1 MMAMIKAD
9 NVQVTISGKDILHSL
24 SMALEQGTIT
34 AIIGPNGSGKSTFL
48 KTIAKALTPSMGTIC
63 LNGQDLRTLK
73 SQELAKQVAMLYQS
87 SKAPGDITVR
97 DLVEYGR
104 FPYQTFWKS
113 HTAEDGK
120 IVDWAINETAMAEL
134 TDRAVVTLSGGEQQR
149 AWIAMALAQ
158 QPKTLI
164 LDEPTTYLDIAH
176 QLEVMELVKRL
187 NAETGLTVVMVLHDL
202 NHAARYSD
210 FIIVLRQGRVAAS
223 GSPAEV
229 ITAAMLRE
237 VFEVEVDLWY
247 DQENRPIFIPR
258 GLTPKQAKEKQAKE
272 NE

>member
-1 MMAMIKAD
+1 MAMIEAN
-9 NVQVTISGKDILHSL
+9 NVQVKIGSKDILRNM
-24 SMALEQGTIT
+24 SMVLEKGKIT

-48 KTIAKALTPSMGTIC
+48 KTLAKSLAPSKGTIF

-87 SKAPGDITVR
+87 SKAPSDITVR

-104 FPYQTFWKS
+104 FPYQNFWKGR
-113 HTAEDGK
+113 TAEDGK
-120 IVDWAINETAMAEL
+120 IVDWAIRETGMAEL
-134 TDRAVVTLSGGEQQR
+134 ANRAVVTLSGGEQQR

-176 QLEVMELVKRL
+176 QLEVLELVRRL
-187 NAETGLTVVMVLHDL
+187 NADTGLTVVMVLHDL

-210 FIIVLRQGRVAAS
+210 FIVVLRQGTIAAS

-229 ITAAMLRE
+229 ITAAMLRD

-247 DQENRPIFIPR
+247 DQGNRPIFVPR
-258 GLTPKQAKEKQAKE
+258 GLTPKKAKE